1 MRQHARTH
9 VCASW
14 PNRVCVRDTC
24 VARPSC
30 GGRMRA
36 PPRVYTRKKTCMR
49 DPSDSRVLTRNSNA
63 KRRDRIACHR
73 CVPRDH
79 RDSRSR
85 ATGRGKRGGSRDL
98 IAGSRFHGERVL
110 FTDATSGSRFNMI
123 GSRRRVKICTPFFFF
138 PLRFVDVDGKLM
150 AESRYTVVLSRRIV
164 LESGSKD
171 LRTGNGVPPS
181 SF

>member
-1 MRQHARTH
+1 
-9 VCASW
+9 
-14 PNRVCVRDTC
+14 
-24 VARPSC
+24 
-30 GGRMRA
+30 MRA

-85 ATGRGKRGGSRDL
+85 ALGRGKRGGSRDL

-110 FTDATSGSRFNMI
+110 FTRRNKRLVSRPN
-123 GSRRRVKICTPFFFF
+123 
-138 PLRFVDVDGKLM
+138 L
-150 AESRYTVVLSRRIV
+150 
-164 LESGSKD
+164 
-171 LRTGNGVPPS
+171 
-181 SF
+181 